1 MICPICKSKFKNDEN
16 YIMHLEKKHKTENDC
31 GCDGEKVGGGNC
43 RSGGT
48 VLASEETS
56 GTTQLEKS
64 IEKARKKVEMVEKSM
79 NMNALE
85 FGLKMKKKELDK
97 IPVDVRDK
105 VKNLLLENQ
114 YLRGVIDGNNK
125 QIQIMKKQVELCI
138 SLASSSS

>member
-1 MICPICKSKFKNDEN
+1 MICPICQSKFKNDKN
-16 YIMHLEKKHKTENDC
+16 YIMHLEKKHKTDNDC
-31 GCDGEKVGGGNC
+31 GCDGEKVGGG
-43 RSGGT
+43 T
-48 VLASEETS
+48 VRTSEETS

-138 SLASSSS
+138 SLASPSS

>member
-1 MICPICKSKFKNDEN
+1 MICPICQSKFKNDEK

-31 GCDGEKVGGGNC
+31 GCDDRTTASGGGTF
-43 RSGGT
+43 GT
-48 VLASEETS
+48 T
-56 GTTQLEKS
+56 TTQLEKS
-64 IEKARKKVEMVEKSM
+64 IERARKKVEMVEKSM

>member
-1 MICPICKSKFKNDEN
+1 MICPICQSKLKNEKN
-16 YIMHLEKKHKTENDC
+16 YIMHLEKKNKEDGDC
-31 GCDGEKVGGGNC
+31 GCDSGGGI
-43 RSGGT
+43 SGIT
-48 VLASEETS
+48 TP
-56 GTTQLEKS
+56 TTQLEKS
-64 IEKARKKVEMVEKSM
+64 IERARKKVENVEKSM

-97 IPVDVRDK
+97 IPVDIRDK

-138 SLASSSS
+138 TQIGMHK

>member
-1 MICPICKSKFKNDEN
+1 MICPICQSKFKNDEN
-16 YIMHLEKKHKTENDC
+16 YIMHLEKKHKTDNDC
-31 GCDGEKVGGGNC
+31 GCDGRTTASGGGTA
-43 RSGGT
+43 GT
-48 VLASEETS
+48 T
-56 GTTQLEKS
+56 TTQLEKS
-64 IEKARKKVEMVEKSM
+64 IERARKTVENAEKSM

-125 QIQIMKKQVELCI
+125 QIQIMKKQVDLCI
-138 SLASSSS
+138 AQIGMHK

>member
-1 MICPICKSKFKNDEN
+1 MICPICQSKFKNDEN
-16 YIMHLEKKHKTENDC
+16 YIMHLEKKHKEEGDC
-31 GCDGEKVGGGNC
+31 GCDDDQVGGG
-43 RSGGT
+43 G
-48 VLASEETS
+48 TS
-56 GTTQLEKS
+56 GTTTTQLEKS
-64 IEKARKKVEMVEKSM
+64 IERARKTVENAEKSM

-125 QIQIMKKQVELCI
+125 QIQIMKKQVDLCI
-138 SLASSSS
+138 AQIGMHK